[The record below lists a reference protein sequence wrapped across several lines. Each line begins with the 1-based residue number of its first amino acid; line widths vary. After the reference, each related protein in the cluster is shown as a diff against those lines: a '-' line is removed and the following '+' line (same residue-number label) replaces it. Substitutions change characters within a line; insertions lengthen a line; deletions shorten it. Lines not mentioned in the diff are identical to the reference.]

1 MSMYD
6 FLKGRL
12 DEIMDRQDRGWYPAM
27 ETLLEEVKEALEK
40 VDPSGEYI
48 VQEYSNDD

>member
-12 DEIMDRQDRGWYPAM
+12 DEIMDRQDKGWYCAM
-27 ETLLEEVKEALEK
+27 DTLLEEIKDALEK
-40 VDPSGEYI
+40 IDPSSEYI
-48 VQEYSNDD
+48 VQEWSNDD